1 METPK
6 DESKPDEESAE
17 RSAAPPKPGP
27 EATPEA
33 PEAAPPEAEQGGSY
47 EDSWYQVLKR
57 RAEDKPPADDQQSEK

>member
-6 DESKPDEESAE
+6 DESKPEEESAE
-17 RSAAPPKPGP
+17 ESAAP
-27 EATPEA
+27 EAAEA
-33 PEAAPPEAEQGGSY
+33 PEAAPPAAEQGGSY